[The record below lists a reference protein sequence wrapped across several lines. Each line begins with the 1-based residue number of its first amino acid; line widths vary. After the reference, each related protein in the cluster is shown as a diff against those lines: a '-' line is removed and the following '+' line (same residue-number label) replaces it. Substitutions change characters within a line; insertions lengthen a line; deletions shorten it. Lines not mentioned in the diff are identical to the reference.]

1 MKKYVVAVSGGVDS
15 VVLLD
20 MLAQKSGLELIVAH
34 FDHGIRQESAEDAAF
49 VAALAQK
56 YGAKY
61 VTERMELGPD
71 ASEETARTNRY
82 HFLKEVATQEHAD
95 LVTAHHADD
104 VVESIVINIVRGTGW
119 RGLAAFGDAAIVR
132 PLLSMR
138 KQQLYQYACSHG
150 LEWVEDATNVSDAYL
165 RNRIRRVLT
174 QLPSSQRVAL
184 LQLWQA
190 QRQLAGDI
198 DREVTGLEGASR
210 HFLTMVDEASAL
222 ELLRGYL
229 AKHSL
234 ALTRPQRRQLLHAIK
249 TARPGT
255 TLEAGGGVSVRFTL
269 REFIVKYPL

>member
-20 MLAQKSGLELIVAH
+20 IMARKSDQGLIVAH

-56 YGAKY
+56 YKAKY
-61 VTERMELGPD
+61 VTKRMELGPD
-71 ASEETARTNRY
+71 ASEEMARTNRY
-82 HFLKEVATQEHAD
+82 RFLKEVAEKEGAE

-119 RGLAAFGDAAIVR
+119 RGLAVFGDTAIVR
-132 PLLSMR
+132 PLLAMR
-138 KQQLYQYACSHG
+138 KQQLYEYACSHG
-150 LEWVEDATNVSDAYL
+150 LEWVEDATNLSDAYL
-165 RNRIRRVLT
+165 RNRIRRSLT
-174 QLPSSQRVAL
+174 QLPSSRRAGL
-184 LQLWQA
+184 IQLWQT
-190 QRQLAGDI
+190 QRQLADDI
-198 DREVTGLEGASR
+198 DREVSAMEGSSR

-229 AKHSL
+229 AKYSL

-255 TLEAGGGVSVRFTL
+255 TLEAGGGVYVRFTL